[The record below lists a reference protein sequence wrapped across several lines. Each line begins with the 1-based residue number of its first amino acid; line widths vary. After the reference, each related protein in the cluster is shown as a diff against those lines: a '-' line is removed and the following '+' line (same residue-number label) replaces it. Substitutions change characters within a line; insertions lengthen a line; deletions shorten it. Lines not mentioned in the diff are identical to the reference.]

1 MTAKNMNGDNIEL
14 GDMRISTRHKEAIKL
29 CTDLNIKL
37 VPFNANINDST
48 HYFYA
53 NAESQKPII
62 SNESASAMIG
72 KCAARYAG
80 LPFFEPSLSQQIFAK
95 MLSIMSSKNIKA
107 ESLTISEWLEVIA
120 TDTEK
125 AMINSAFGYDHLA
138 LEDINFISCISN
150 ATGHSL
156 REDFLRPPMG
166 KQSIAEAIHKKFIE
180 SEGIYIPGFSVSTIL
195 KSGSSYR
202 LISEDNNIIEA
213 CIIIFAIPPRAI
225 KSIEKSEKS
234 LGANYTQALMK

>member
-1 MTAKNMNGDNIEL
+1 LGTKKYQIAVIGGGVSGLYAAYKLSQRKSPQSIALLESESRIGGRLMTAKNMNGDNIEL
-14 GDMRISTRHKEAIKL
+14 GAMRISTRHKEAIKL

-62 SNESASAMIG
+62 SNQSASAMIG
-72 KCAARYAG
+72 KCAARHAG
-80 LPFFEPSLSQQIFAK
+80 LLFFEPSLSQQIFAK
-95 MLSIMSSKNIKA
+95 MLSTMSSKNIKA

-156 REDFLRPPMG
+156 REDFLRPPM
-166 KQSIAEAIHKKFIE
+166 
-180 SEGIYIPGFSVSTIL
+180 
-195 KSGSSYR
+195 
-202 LISEDNNIIEA
+202 
-213 CIIIFAIPPRAI
+213 
-225 KSIEKSEKS
+225 
-234 LGANYTQALMK
+234 